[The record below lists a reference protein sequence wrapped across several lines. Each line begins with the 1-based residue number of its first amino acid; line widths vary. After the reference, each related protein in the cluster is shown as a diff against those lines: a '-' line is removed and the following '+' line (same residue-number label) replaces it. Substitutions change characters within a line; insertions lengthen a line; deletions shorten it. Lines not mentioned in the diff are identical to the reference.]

1 MIPRERDSFIIRSY
15 NRNLLLAMVPRPH
28 KFDFCVFH
36 FIWDEIKEISVSPL
50 KSYGYAPY
58 IMHMIERIIAHTFGC
73 DKEDH
78 PL

>member
-1 MIPRERDSFIIRSY
+1 
-15 NRNLLLAMVPRPH
+15 MVPRPH